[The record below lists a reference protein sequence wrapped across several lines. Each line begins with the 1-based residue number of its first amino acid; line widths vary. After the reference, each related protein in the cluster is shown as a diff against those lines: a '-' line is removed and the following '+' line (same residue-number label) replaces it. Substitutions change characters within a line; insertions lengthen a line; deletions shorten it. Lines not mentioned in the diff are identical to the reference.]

1 MGCLRLLPV
10 EVQVGLLVLE
20 ELVGHLELEG
30 QGELLAIG
38 FEQFN
43 LSNLLWL
50 D

>member
-1 MGCLRLLPV
+1 MRLLPA
-10 EVQVGLLVLE
+10 EVQVELLVLE

-30 QGELLAIG
+30 LGEHLAIG

>member
-1 MGCLRLLPV
+1 MRLLPV

-30 QGELLAIG
+30 QGEHLAIG
-38 FEQFN
+38 FKQFN